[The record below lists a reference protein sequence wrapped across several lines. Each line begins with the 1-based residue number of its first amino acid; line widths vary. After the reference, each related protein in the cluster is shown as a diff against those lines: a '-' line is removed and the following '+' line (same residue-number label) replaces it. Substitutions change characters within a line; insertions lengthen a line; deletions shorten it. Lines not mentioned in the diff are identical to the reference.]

1 MQTDYKGK
9 GNSLERGNYRG
20 LKLTDQ
26 ILKIAEKN
34 IEKLIRQQVDI
45 GEMQFGFKPEYRTTN
60 VIFILTQLQE
70 KYEAKRKN
78 LYFVFVDLEKA
89 FDRMSRDVVWWAS
102 RKQGVEER
110 LVKIIQLMYR
120 NTRSHIKISGTFSDD
135 FLVQVGIHEG
145 SVLSPLLFIM
155 LLEAVS

>member
-60 VIFILTQLQE
+60 VIFILTRLQE

-120 NTRSHIKISGTFSDD
+120 NTRSHIKINGTFSDD

>member
-60 VIFILTQLQE
+60 VIFILTRLQE

-120 NTRSHIKISGTFSDD
+120 NTRSHIKINGTFSDD

-145 SVLSPLLFIM
+145 SVLSPLLFII

>member
-1 MQTDYKGK
+1 
-9 GNSLERGNYRG
+9 
-20 LKLTDQ
+20 
-26 ILKIAEKN
+26 
-34 IEKLIRQQVDI
+34 
-45 GEMQFGFKPEYRTTN
+45 MQFGFKPEYRTTN

-120 NTRSHIKISGTFSDD
+120 NTRSHIKINGTFSDD

>member
-60 VIFILTQLQE
+60 VIFILAQLQE

-120 NTRSHIKISGTFSDD
+120 NTRSHIKINGTFSDD